1 MSKIVLIILG
11 VLLAVWGILALFLS
25 MFLPVWLAI
34 IMIVVGIICVVVGL
48 MDKRKAA

>member
-11 VLLAVWGILALFLS
+11 ILLAVWGVLALFLS
-25 MFLPVWLAI
+25 MFLPLWLAI
-34 IMIVVGIICVVVGL
+34 IIIVVGIICVVVGI